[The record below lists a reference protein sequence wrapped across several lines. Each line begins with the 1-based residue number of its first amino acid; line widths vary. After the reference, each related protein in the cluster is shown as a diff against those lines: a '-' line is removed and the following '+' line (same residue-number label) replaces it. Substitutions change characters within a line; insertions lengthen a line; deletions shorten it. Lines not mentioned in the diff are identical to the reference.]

1 MLAIDLFVTHS
12 RKDRPMK
19 LLDQDRFAALMA
31 KFAAG
36 SFTAEEQTELMA
48 LAEQKK
54 NLLQQR
60 VQKIAALK
68 EAVAELH
75 ALPEEI
81 FPPSALRQGPAD
93 SPTSAAPR
101 QKRIARK
108 SRSGNIIV
116 NGKVLI
122 WSGRGMPEGIEMLI
136 STFKSGADISP
147 MIVDKTNVL
156 AVARLISRL
165 ERVCEKPSSKAQ
177 LDQLGID
184 RKMIDKVPRAA
195 KAA

>member
-1 MLAIDLFVTHS
+1 
-12 RKDRPMK
+12 MK

-36 SFTAEEQTELMA
+36 SYTPEEQTELMA

-81 FPPSALRQGPAD
+81 FPLSALRQGPAD

-156 AVARLISRL
+156 AVARLVSRL
-165 ERVCEKPSSKAQ
+165 ERVCDKPSSKAQ

-195 KAA
+195 KTA